1 MLNVQFP
8 ELLAELPAVRVDL
21 GYGVVAEEELLQGAQ
36 AVQRAAV
43 HLPQA
48 VVVQVTV
55 EQVQGSV
62 SIHIYIYVILWSTSK
77 SATFLFFLRH

>member
-8 ELLAELPAVRVDL
+8 ELLAELPPVRVDV

-43 HLPQA
+43 HFPQA

-55 EQVQGSV
+55 EQVQGPF
-62 SIHIYIYVILWSTSK
+62 SIQIYIYVILWLTVDQQ
-77 SATFLFFLRH
+77 LFF